1 MHSSVCLALLT
12 CLYGTSFAAPTNA
25 GSLANG
31 AEHRP
36 DANPS
41 LPVVV
46 DPEQG
51 GLSDGVKRDAARS
64 SLDDLVE
71 DVPIVGG
78 VGGLAGAASH
88 VTKAAPGVGK
98 RDVTDD
104 VAGIVTGL
112 TDGADIAGV
121 TDEALAGQKRDGT
134 VGSPNGITDKVPIGQ
149 NFDPQGIAESLLHP
163 GGFPGVGAGSL
174 AGKQKR
180 DAIGGLGEGLPLG
193 SPLGSAGGIAK
204 PVTDIVGSLQSL
216 DGNSLGGLTQ

>member
-1 MHSSVCLALLT
+1 MHSSICLALLT
-12 CLYGTSFAAPTNA
+12 CLYGTSFAAPINA
-25 GSLANG
+25 GSLTNG

-64 SLDDLVE
+64 SLDGLE

-104 VAGIVTGL
+104 VAGIVTGI
-112 TDGADIAGV
+112 TDGADNAGV

-149 NFDPQGIAESLLHP
+149 NFDPTSIAESLLHP